1 MRAICDKW
9 LLQEHI
15 VNPSND
21 PAEGFDLLF
30 HARKNDQRHRLTGKY
45 CYDVRESE
53 TFKNIFKAEMKM
65 REI

>member
-1 MRAICDKW
+1 MRALCEKW
-9 LLQEHI
+9 LLQERI
-15 VNPSND
+15 ANPSND

-30 HARKNDQRHRLTGKY
+30 HARKHDPRHRLSGMY

-53 TFKNIFKAEMKM
+53 TFKNIFKAEVKM